1 MVALLILTVGLL
13 FTLDQ
18 VAALSCLDEQGRS
31 VDWWILYKLPK
42 QSTSRHPVAGP
53 LGEGRAYAFLTSNL
67 PNQRW
72 TLSSLPIDDPHSMPG
87 QVRYNLFVSPSVQ
100 LLNLADTR
108 ASVQQRLLLVPS
120 VVQRRGASRKNLVHA
135 RTHQRPG
142 AGYQRLRQSLVDPL
156 HPPLPAVPQRDLF
169 LPKNGSQ
176 IWTDCHMCVN
186 RFKKVKGQFQDPS
199 SDLNFR

>member
-87 QVRYNLFVSPSVQ
+87 QVRYNLF
-100 LLNLADTR
+100 L
-108 ASVQQRLLLVPS
+108 
-120 VVQRRGASRKNLVHA
+120 
-135 RTHQRPG
+135 
-142 AGYQRLRQSLVDPL
+142 
-156 HPPLPAVPQRDLF
+156 
-169 LPKNGSQ
+169 
-176 IWTDCHMCVN
+176 
-186 RFKKVKGQFQDPS
+186 
-199 SDLNFR
+199 